1 MRFLLEC
8 ADAASLD
15 DLVAAGEAAHREGLD
30 GVLLVATEVLPAPL
44 VAAAALAARVPDIRL
59 AVEETLG
66 DRHPLE
72 LAEETAVV
80 DVASGGR
87 ALLVVRPAVG
97 REAVFGEALDLL
109 RHCFAAAPFRVE
121 GPEWHVPANLEQ
133 NVHNLERRV
142 RMTPAPVQPRLE
154 LWTSGAGRSE
164 GARRGLGHLLGPHE
178 EWVADD
184 EPASLGAPR
193 ARRERWPQP
202 PLGPGEPNPFVLNA
216 RFRGCGKVPL
226 SKGLGV
232 ARVPLVKGVLV
243 CLWFDQGWP
252 ELAPELVRSRGARVD
267 GAMG

>member
-30 GVLLVATEVLPAPL
+30 GVLLVATDALPAPL
-44 VAAAALAARVPDIRL
+44 VAAAALAARVPEIRL
-59 AVEETLG
+59 AVEEALG

-87 ALLVVRPAVG
+87 ALLVVRPADG
-97 REAVFGEALDLL
+97 RESLFGEALDLL
-109 RHCFAAAPFRVE
+109 RRCFAAAPFRAE

-133 NVHNLERRV
+133 NVHNPEHRV

-154 LWTSGAGRSE
+154 LWTAGAGRTE
-164 GARRGLGHLLGPHE
+164 GARRGLGHLLGFGE
-178 EWVADD
+178 EWLADE

-193 ARRERWPQP
+193 ARRERWDSAAALVARLREGREAFGQDWAVVRA
-202 PLGPGEPNPFVLNA
+202 PLGAVAELGAIVRPRVQLDRLPPGLEEFWDEDRPWERA
-216 RFRGCGKVPL
+216 RR
-226 SKGLGV
+226 
-232 ARVPLVKGVLV
+232 
-243 CLWFDQGWP
+243 
-252 ELAPELVRSRGARVD
+252 
-267 GAMG
+267 